1 MRKAVIDLGTNTF
14 HLLVAEVQDE
24 RIIAVLHREQ
34 IAVKLGEGGINQ
46 GLIAEAAFARGLQA
60 IARFKSK
67 LDELQITDC
76 RCLATSAIRSASNG
90 AEFMSEVRSRYG
102 IDIEIISG
110 DQEADYIQ
118 KGVEATLP
126 LDFPAHLVMDIGG
139 GSVEFILVDAGEI
152 LWKQSFD
159 IGCARLLEMF
169 HQHDP
174 ITDAEVN
181 SLFDFLDEQLKPLHE
196 AMKLHQVTCLVGS
209 AGSFESLLELMD
221 DQLDVRIPES
231 YPGLYEID
239 PNDFFELSD
248 LLTASTLRER
258 LGMKG
263 LADYRVEMMVVAS
276 LLIDYVMETFLLESM
291 YCSMNSLKEGV
302 LLS

>member
-14 HLLVAEVQDE
+14 HLVVAEVHDE
-24 RIIAVLHREQ
+24 HISEIVHREQ

-46 GLIAEAAFARGLQA
+46 GRIAEAAYERGLNA
-60 IARFKSK
+60 LARFKTK
-67 LDELQITDC
+67 LDEMGLGKC
-76 RCLATSAIRSASNG
+76 RCLATSAIRSAANG
-90 AEFMSEVRSRYG
+90 SEFMAEVKSRYG
-102 IDIEIISG
+102 LEIEIISG
-110 DQEADYIQ
+110 DQEAEYIQ
-118 KGVEATLP
+118 KGVDATLP

-139 GSVEFILVDAGEI
+139 GSVEFIIVDAGEI

-159 IGCARLLEMF
+159 VGCARLLEKF

-181 SLFDFLDEQLKPLHE
+181 SLFDYLDDQLKPLHE
-196 AMKLHQVTCLVGS
+196 AMQLHQVTCLVGS

-221 DQLDVRIPES
+221 DQLDIRIPES
-231 YPGLYEID
+231 HPGLYELD
-239 PNDFFELSD
+239 PDDFFELSD
-248 LLTASTLRER
+248 ILTASTLEER
-258 LGMKG
+258 LAMKG

-276 LLIDYVMETFLLESM
+276 LLIDYVMETFLLESIF
-291 YCSMNSLKEGV
+291 CSMNSLKEGV